1 MTYRLG
7 IDVGGR
13 STDWV
18 AFGREGGV
26 EAPLASGTVDSVVA
40 LIDGE
45 LRAGSQVATADPA
58 GVADVT
64 SDFAQRL
71 GDAEPMMVGGTPYG
85 AESLVGHLV
94 ASVVSDARAKLG
106 SGPGAVVLVHDD
118 DLDDYR
124 RSLWAEAGRLA
135 GIPVA
140 GLTLLSRTEALGQ
153 SVAAE
158 GGGAAAAAGGA
169 KIGWERHPDLPGA
182 GSSGL
187 ASGTL
192 GVAAGAGAAAVGG
205 GILAE
210 TVLGGGEAVAA
221 AAGPAAG
228 VGLGPV
234 GSPLSAP
241 AGSPLSAPAGPGGT
255 PLSASAG
262 PTGTPLSAP
271 AGPTGTPLS
280 APAGPGG
287 TPLSAPAGP
296 TGTPLS
302 APAGP
307 TGTPL
312 ETVGTTAGKVAKR
325 SYRIPIIAG
334 SIVAVGL
341 VTGVVVFA
349 GGGDDPKTAPPTTVV
364 VEVTDAV
371 TDSVVTSTS
380 TEVTTVVSTSPAS
393 TAPAVGAAPPCTL
406 GSWTM
411 VNDSFAEMWLSVA
424 LGQGV
429 PAILDS
435 VNGTVAVEVNADG
448 VWTSTYSD
456 WGFTASAEDVTMTM
470 SITGSDKSSGTFA
483 PDGSFTFV
491 DTNLNTV
498 VTLTASAGGVNL
510 PIPPQSDTRSAF
522 SGAGSYVCEGNTM
535 TVNVDGNPGPI
546 VMIRAA

>member
-1 MTYRLG
+1 
-7 IDVGGR
+7 
-13 STDWV
+13 
-18 AFGREGGV
+18 
-26 EAPLASGTVDSVVA
+26 
-40 LIDGE
+40 
-45 LRAGSQVATADPA
+45 
-58 GVADVT
+58 
-64 SDFAQRL
+64 
-71 GDAEPMMVGGTPYG
+71 MVGGTPYG
-85 AESLVGHLV
+85 AESLLGHLV
-94 ASVVSDARAKLG
+94 ASIVSDARAKLG
-106 SGPGAVVLVHDD
+106 SEPGAVVLVHDD
-118 DLDDYR
+118 DLDDYH

-135 GIPVA
+135 GIPLA

-169 KIGWERHPDLPGA
+169 KIGWERHPDLPGV

-187 ASGTL
+187 AGGTIAA
-192 GVAAGAGAAAVGG
+192 AAGAGAVVAGG
-205 GILAE
+205 GILGA
-210 TVLGGGEAVAA
+210 TVLGGEAVAA
-221 AAGPAAG
+221 AAGPAA
-228 VGLGPV
+228 VAGLGPV

-241 AGSPLSAPAGPGGT
+241 AGSPLSAPAGPTGTPLSAPAGPGGT
-255 PLSASAG
+255 PLSAPVG

-287 TPLSAPAGP
+287 TPLSAPV
-296 TGTPLS
+296 
-302 APAGP
+302 GP

-312 ETVGTTAGKVAKR
+312 ETVGTTAVRAAKR

-349 GGGDDPKTAPPTTVV
+349 GGGDDPQSAPPTTVF

-380 TEVTTVVSTSPAS
+380 TGLTTVVSTSPAT
-393 TAPAVGAAPPCTL
+393 TATAVGAAPPCTL

-483 PDGSFTFV
+483 RDGSFTFV

-522 SGAGSYVCEGNTM
+522 SGAGNYVCEGDTM